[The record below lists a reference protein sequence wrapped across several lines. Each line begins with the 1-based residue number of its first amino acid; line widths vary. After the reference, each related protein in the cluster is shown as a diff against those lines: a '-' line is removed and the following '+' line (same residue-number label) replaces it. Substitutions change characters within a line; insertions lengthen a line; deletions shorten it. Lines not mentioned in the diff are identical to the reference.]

1 MRSEES
7 ATQHGIA
14 CAALGGNMI
23 RWESENKNMKVLII
37 LKVQINS
44 ANKSKVKIISANNY
58 QSENK

>member
-1 MRSEES
+1 M
-7 ATQHGIA
+7 AGYVA
-14 CAALGGNMI
+14 DGAMVMVFCC
-23 RWESENKNMKVLII
+23 RWESENKNMEVLII